1 MDLLQTVLVAFLLVV
16 TECRGELYLQPAK
29 TEVSTF
35 TRENFFVTCM
45 GGSGTDQ
52 QSLTWKGPDGN
63 RITDLSGTIYRAR
76 KLYEIHI
83 EPPQPGQSDLKLVV
97 EEAWESDKGTY
108 TCSAPA
114 QGEEISFNLIVYR
127 AITFEGTPQL
137 QQGTEGEDFT
147 LQCSAQAEHKP
158 VVSWT
163 RDSKSIVNNKKYK
176 MEGQSLVIHNLSR
189 HDAGNYTCSAF
200 LATSHLSSVKSMVVT
215 LQVNYPAEWKQPIQ
229 DAAYSSVGAMAVLH
243 CEAGGVPEPS
253 VNWFRDDQLLEPDER
268 RQIVGDTGA
277 STLKIKVTGVS
288 DFGEYMCRARNDL
301 NVLEHVIT
309 LKEGEAPKPPRVAV
323 VDSKPSTLV
332 LKIEHPSDEP
342 LQVVGFRVEY
352 KTDKDSSWESAEHQ
366 EYDTGNGMQ
375 YVLRNLNH
383 DTSYAIRVSARNAAG
398 YGDFSDE
405 IYHRTKDPQHYTQH
419 NTNAAVGVAQIAPVL
434 ASLNCLLLLR
444 L

>member
-63 RITDLSGTIYRAR
+63 RITDLSGR
-76 KLYEIHI
+76 IHI

>member
-1 MDLLQTVLVAFLLVV
+1 MVHAK
-16 TECRGELYLQPAK
+16 CRGELYLQPAK

-45 GGSGTDQ
+45 GSSSTDQ

-63 RITDLSGTIYRAR
+63 RITDLSGR
-76 KLYEIHI
+76 IHI
-83 EPPQPGQSDLKLVV
+83 EPPQPGKSGLNLVV

-114 QGEEISFNLIVYR
+114 QAEEISFNLIVYR

-147 LQCSAQAEHKP
+147 LQCSAQAEQKP

-163 RDSKSIVNNKKYK
+163 RDSMSIINNKKYK
-176 MEGQSLVIHNLSR
+176 MEGQSLLIHNLSR
-189 HDAGNYTCSAF
+189 HDAGNYTCSAY
-200 LATSHLSSVKSMVVT
+200 LATPHLSSVKSMVVT
-215 LQVNYPAEWKQPIQ
+215 LQ
-229 DAAYSSVGAMAVLH
+229 
-243 CEAGGVPEPS
+243 
-253 VNWFRDDQLLEPDER
+253 
-268 RQIVGDTGA
+268 
-277 STLKIKVTGVS
+277 IKVTDVA

-309 LKEGEAPKPPRVAV
+309 LKEGGLVAV

-332 LKIEHPSDEP
+332 LKIEHPRDEP

-352 KTDKDSSWESAEHQ
+352 KTDKDSSWDSAEHQ

>member
-1 MDLLQTVLVAFLLVV
+1 MDLLHTVLAAFLLVI

-29 TEVSTF
+29 SEVSAL
-35 TRENFFVTCM
+35 TRENFFVTCYV
-45 GGSGTDQ
+45 GQGTDQ
-52 QSLTWKGPDGN
+52 DSITWTGPNGQQ
-63 RITDLSGTIYRAR
+63 ITDLSGR
-76 KLYEIHI
+76 IHI
-83 EPPQPGQSDLKLVV
+83 APPLPGQSGLKLVV

-108 TCSAPA
+108 TCTAPD
-114 QGEEISFNLIVYR
+114 QGDTTSFDLIVYR
-127 AITFEGTPQL
+127 AITFEGTPDV
-137 QQGTEGEDFT
+137 QQGTEGDEFT
-147 LQCSAQAEHKP
+147 LKCSAQAEQKP

-163 RDSKSIVNNKKYK
+163 RDSKPISNNKKYK
-176 MEGQSLVIHNLSR
+176 LEDQSLLIRNLSR

-200 LATSHLSSVKSMVVT
+200 MATARLSSLKSKVVS

-229 DAAYSSVGAMAVLH
+229 DAAYSSPGAMAVLH
-243 CEAGGVPEPS
+243 CEAAGMPEPS
-253 VNWFRDDQLLEPDER
+253 VHWFRDDQLVEPDER
-268 RQIVGDTGA
+268 RHVVGDVGS
-277 STLKIKVTGVS
+277 STLKIKVTDES

-301 NVLEHVIT
+301 GVLEHIVT

-332 LKIEHPSDEP
+332 LKIEHPHNEP

-352 KTDKDSSWESAEHQ
+352 KTDKDTSWDTAAHQ
-366 EYDTGNGMQ
+366 EYNTGNGMQ
-375 YVLRNLNH
+375 YVLRNLSH

-405 IYHRTKDPQHYTQH
+405 IYHRTKDPQHYTQQ
-419 NTNAAVGVAQIAPVL
+419 NTNAATVAAGLGQFVPVL